1 LKPSSA
7 LSSNAGTRRAGC
19 GSIPET
25 AAVMTVK
32 NLNSQRHQQASERP
46 AACCIEAARMH
57 GSKKPDT
64 KFLQSNGF
72 KAQTSKVYALGRAAI
87 KRTRALRV
95 NKNPN

>member
-1 LKPSSA
+1 
-7 LSSNAGTRRAGC
+7 
-19 GSIPET
+19 
-25 AAVMTVK
+25 
-32 NLNSQRHQQASERP
+32 
-46 AACCIEAARMH
+46 MH